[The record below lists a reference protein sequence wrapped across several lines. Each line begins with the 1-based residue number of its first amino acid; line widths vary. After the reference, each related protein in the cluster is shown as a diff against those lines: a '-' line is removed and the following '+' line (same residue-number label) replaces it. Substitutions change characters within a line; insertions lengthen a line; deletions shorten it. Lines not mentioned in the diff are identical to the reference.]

1 MPAGRL
7 ARAPGKSVLSA
18 LSDWSKT
25 ELNVSFGAT
34 AIASEMR
41 ASEVPDEIRTV
52 LSAIEH
58 NDPLL

>member
-41 ASEVPDEIRTV
+41 ASEVPD
-52 LSAIEH
+52 AIEH